1 MRWRAGR
8 APQGVHSPAELCA
21 HLSGPPSSAGAAA
34 GCRRRTAAAPSR
46 PAPSGCAG
54 LRGGGRGSAPTEG
67 SRSAAPQPCPPPY
80 SHLCMGQAHSAPP
93 LLLSGRQSCGD
104 KDMSFTAR
112 PVTPGCCVP
121 AARTDLHA
129 LPRRHVLLQL
139 LLQQPRAAGSLRGEG
154 FVGCVV
160 VVTPPWGP
168 GDAYRGGEAG
178 EGRAVA
184 PLQGAERRVPPWFH
198 QQEVIHAAG
207 QRSWGQEAVAGHRGS
222 APGPD
227 PAPGTASALPA
238 CVQQYSRSCRHCISR
253 TCPPLLT
260 CRREQVGEAAHGAA
274 AG

>member
-1 MRWRAGR
+1 MRFGAGR
-8 APQGVHSPAELCA
+8 APQGAHGPAELRA

-34 GCRRRTAAAPSR
+34 GCRRRPAAAPSR

-54 LRGGGRGSAPTEG
+54 LRGGGRGSAPTQG
-67 SRSAAPQPCPPPY
+67 PRRAAPQPCPPPY
-80 SHLCMGQAHSAPP
+80 SHLCMGQAHSATP

-104 KDMSFTAR
+104 KDTALTTL
-112 PVTPGCCVP
+112 PVPPGHCVP
-121 AARTDLHA
+121 AARTDLQA

-154 FVGCVV
+154 VVGCVAA
-160 VVTPPWGP
+160 VTPRWGP

-178 EGRAVA
+178 EGRAAA
-184 PLQGAERRVPPWFH
+184 PLQGAERRVPPWCH
-198 QQEVIHAAG
+198 QQEVIPAAR
-207 QRSWGQEAVAGHRGS
+207 QRSWGQDAAGGRRGT

-227 PAPGTASALPA
+227 PAPGAASAPPA
-238 CVQQYSRSCRHCISR
+238 CVQQYSRSCRHCIRR

-260 CRREQVGEAAHGAA
+260 CRRERVGEAAHGAA